1 MNRLKTPNSKFTG
14 SKINVGVY
22 DEKSYTP
29 TFFFYNKEKP
39 PSASL
44 PNSSL
49 GGASNA

>member
-1 MNRLKTPNSKFTG
+1 M
-14 SKINVGVY
+14 I
-22 DEKSYTP
+22 EKSYTP

-44 PNSSL
+44 PNLSL